1 LGGREREMAKRNF
14 KGTFLA
20 LTLVLVLVL
29 AACGNKENNTAASSA
44 SASESAPAATA
55 TASSEPSESASSV
68 DALKG
73 KKIALVMRFNTGT
86 FSAQYVD
93 GVKKQ
98 VAKYGGEVTVLSSEN
113 DLSKL
118 AANLDSAVNQKF
130 DGILIDHGDAAALT
144 NGINNA
150 KAAGIPIVAFD
161 SALNAFEGVTNLA
174 QNDQQL
180 AEFTLEKLAQDAG
193 GKGNIVKVWVAGFP
207 PMESR
212 QISYKAFT
220 EKYPDIKEIAA
231 FGDATNPQLDTQ
243 NKMEAVL
250 KQYPKKGDITAVWAS
265 WDEFA
270 KGAANAIKQAGRN
283 EIKVYGIDLSDEDLK
298 LIQDPTSPW
307 VASAA
312 VDPTSIGTV
321 QVRYLYQKLHGDT
334 TDAVVQLE
342 PVFVQREDLPKDKVI
357 TTAEL
362 SQYVKGWG
370 SSDLGNT
377 DYLKE
382 LEASVGAK

>member
-1 LGGREREMAKRNF
+1 MNKGKFKRTWF
-14 KGTFLA
+14 A
-20 LTLVLVLVL
+20 LTLVLVLVVL
-29 AACGNKENNTAASSA
+29 AACGNKAENNASNSAPASEASSSATASADSSA
-44 SASESAPAATA
+44 SAST
-55 TASSEPSESASSV
+55 T

-73 KKIALVMRFNTGT
+73 KKIALVMRLNTGT

-98 VAKYGGEVTVLSSEN
+98 IAKYGGEVTVLNSDN

-118 AANLDSAVNQKF
+118 AANLDSAVTQKF
-130 DGILIDHGDAAALT
+130 DGILIDHGDAEALK
-144 NGINNA
+144 NGVNNA

-161 SALNAFEGVTNLA
+161 SGLNAFEGVTNLA

-212 QISYKAFT
+212 QISYKAFLD
-220 EKYPDIKEIAA
+220 KYPDIKEIAA
-231 FGDATNPQLDTQ
+231 FGDASNPQLDTQ
-243 NKMEAVL
+243 NKLEAVL
-250 KQYPKKGDITAVWAS
+250 KQHPNKGDITAVWAS

-270 KGAANAIKQAGRN
+270 KGAANAIKQAGRTD
-283 EIKVYGIDLSDEDLK
+283 IKVYGIDLSDEDLK

-321 QVRYLYQKLHGDT
+321 QVRYLYQKLHGDAT
-334 TDAVVQLE
+334 PAEVQLE
-342 PVFVQREDLPKDKVI
+342 PVFVQRSDLPTDKII

-370 SSDLGNT
+370 ASDLGNT
-377 DYLKE
+377 EYLKE
-382 LEASVGAK
+382 LEASVGVQ

>member
-1 LGGREREMAKRNF
+1 MTQRKI
-14 KGTFLA
+14 KGTWLA
-20 LTLVLVLVL
+20 LALVLVLVL
-29 AACGNKENNTAASSA
+29 AACGNKEENNAGNSA
-44 SASESAPAATA
+44 SASESPS
-55 TASSEPSESASSV
+55 ASASASASAEPSESASSV
-68 DALKG
+68 DSLKD

-98 VAKYGGEVTVLSSEN
+98 IAKFGGEVTVLSSEN
-113 DLSKL
+113 DLAKL
-118 AANLDSAVNQKF
+118 SANLDSAVNQKF

-144 NGINNA
+144 NGLNKA
-150 KAAGIPIVAFD
+150 KDAGIPIVAFD
-161 SALNAFEGVTNLA
+161 SGLNDFEGITNLA

-180 AEFTLEKLAQDAG
+180 AEFTLEKLAEEAG

-212 QISYKAFT
+212 EISYKAFI
-220 EKYPDIKEIAA
+220 EKYPDIKEISQ
-231 FGDATNPQLDTQ
+231 FGDASNPQLDTQ
-243 NKMEAVL
+243 TRMEAVL
-250 KQYPKKGDITAVWAS
+250 KQYPNKGDITAVWAA

-270 KGAANAIKQAGRN
+270 KGAANAIKQAGRD

-298 LIQDPTSPW
+298 MIQDPTSPW

-321 QVRYLYQKLHGDT
+321 QVRYLYQKFNGDT
-334 TDAVVQLE
+334 TDPVVQLE
-342 PVFVQREDLPKDKVI
+342 PVFVHRDSLPKDKVI

-362 SQYVKGWG
+362 SQYVEGWG
-370 SSDLGNT
+370 STELGNT

-382 LEASVGAK
+382 LESSVAAG

>member
-1 LGGREREMAKRNF
+1 MTKRNF
-14 KGTFLA
+14 KPTWLA

-29 AACGNKENNTAASSA
+29 AACGNKEESKASNSTAVSESPSA
-44 SASESAPAATA
+44 SASATA
-55 TASSEPSESASSV
+55 ETAGNTDIDS
-68 DALKG
+68 LKG

-98 VAKYGGEVTVLSSEN
+98 IAKFGGEVTVLASDN

-130 DGILIDHGDAAALT
+130 DGILIDHGDASALT
-144 NGINNA
+144 NGLNNA

-161 SALNAFEGVTNLA
+161 SGLNAFEGITNLA

-180 AEFTLEKLAQDAG
+180 AEFTLEKLAEEAG

-212 QISYKAFT
+212 QISYKAFI
-220 EKYPDIKEIAA
+220 EKYPDIKEIAQ
-231 FGDATNPQLDTQ
+231 FGDASNPQLDSQTR
-243 NKMEAVL
+243 MEAVL
-250 KQYPKKGDITAVWAS
+250 KKYPKKGDITAVWAA

-270 KGAANAIKQAGRN
+270 KGAANAIKQAGRD

-321 QVRYLYQKLHGDT
+321 QVRYLYQKFHGDT
-334 TDAVVQLE
+334 TDPVVELE
-342 PVFVQREDLPKDKVI
+342 PVFVHRDALPKDKVI

-362 SQYVKGWG
+362 SQYVEGWG
-370 SSDLGNT
+370 SSELGNT

-382 LEASVGAK
+382 LEISVGVK

>member
-1 LGGREREMAKRNF
+1 MGRQIKLTQRKF
-14 KGTFLA
+14 KGTWLA
-20 LTLVLVLVL
+20 LALVFVLVL
-29 AACGNKENNTAASSA
+29 AACGNKEEKNAES
-44 SASESAPAATA
+44 SAPASATSS
-55 TASSEPSESASSV
+55 ASSEPSESASSV

-98 VAKYGGEVTVLSSEN
+98 VEKFGGQVTVLASEN
-113 DLSKL
+113 DLAKMS
-118 AANLDSAVNQKF
+118 ANLDSAVNQKF

-144 NGINNA
+144 NGLNKA
-150 KAAGIPIVAFD
+150 KEAGIPIVAFD
-161 SALNAFEGVTNLA
+161 SGLQSFEGITNLA

-180 AEFTLEKLAQDAG
+180 AEFTLEKLAEEAG

-220 EKYPDIKEIAA
+220 QKYPDIKEIAA
-231 FGDATNPQLDTQ
+231 FGDASNPQLDTQ
-243 NKMEAVL
+243 NKLEAVL
-250 KQYPKKGDITAVWAS
+250 KQYPNKGDITAVWAA

-270 KGAANAIKQAGRN
+270 KGAANAIKQAGRD

-298 LIQDPTSPW
+298 MIQDPTSPW

-321 QVRYLYQKLHGDT
+321 QVRFLYQKLNGDT
-334 TDAVVQLE
+334 TEPVVQLE
-342 PVFVQREDLPKDKVI
+342 PVFVHRDALPKDKVI

-362 SQYVKGWG
+362 SQYVEGWG

>member
-1 LGGREREMAKRNF
+1 MKQRKSKLSWIA
-14 KGTFLA
+14 LA
-20 LTLVLVLVL
+20 LTLVLVL
-29 AACGNKENNTAASSA
+29 AACGKKEENNAGSSA
-44 SASESAPAATA
+44 PASPSASAAASESASA
-55 TASSEPSESASSV
+55 EPSQDAGIE
-68 DALKG
+68 ALKG
-73 KKIALVMRFNTGT
+73 KRIALVMRFNTGT

-98 VAKYGGEVTVLSSEN
+98 VAKFGGEVTVLASEN
-113 DLSKL
+113 DLAKM

-130 DGILIDHGDAAALT
+130 DGILVDHGDAAALT
-144 NGINNA
+144 NGLNKA
-150 KAAGIPIVAFD
+150 KEAGIPIVAFD
-161 SALNAFEGVTNLA
+161 SGLNDFEGITNLA
-174 QNDQQL
+174 QNDQLL
-180 AEFTLEKLAQDAG
+180 AEYTLEKLAEEAG

-231 FGDATNPQLDTQ
+231 FGDASNPQLDTQ
-243 NKMEAVL
+243 NRMEAVL
-250 KQYPKKGDITAVWAS
+250 KQYPNKGDITAVWAS

-270 KGAANAIKQAGRN
+270 KGASNAIKQAGRD

-298 LIQDPTSPW
+298 MIQDPTSPW

-321 QVRYLYQKLHGDT
+321 QVRYLYQKFHGDT

-342 PVFVQREDLPKDKVI
+342 PVFVHRDALPTDKVI
-357 TTAEL
+357 TTGEL
-362 SQYVKGWG
+362 SQYVEGWG

-377 DYLKE
+377 DYLTA
-382 LEASVGAK
+382 LEQAVGAQ

>member
-1 LGGREREMAKRNF
+1 MTKKITNVW
-14 KGTFLA
+14 LA
-20 LTLVLVLVL
+20 LTLVFVLVL
-29 AACGNKENNTAASSA
+29 AACGNKENNAASSSPAAIESPAA
-44 SASESAPAATA
+44 SAAATTSA
-55 TASSEPSESASSV
+55 EPEVGAAIES
-68 DALKG
+68 LKG

-98 VAKYGGEVTVLSSEN
+98 VAKYGGTVTVLASDN
-113 DLSKL
+113 DLGKL
-118 AANLDSAVNQKF
+118 TANLDSAVTQKF

-144 NGINNA
+144 NGVNNA
-150 KAAGIPIVAFD
+150 IAAGIPIVAFD
-161 SALNAFEGVTNLA
+161 SGLNAFEGVTNLA
-174 QNDQQL
+174 QNDQLL
-180 AEFTLEKLAQDAG
+180 AEFTLEKLAEEAG

-212 QISYKAFT
+212 QVSYKAFM

-231 FGDATNPQLDTQ
+231 FGNASNPQLDTQ
-243 NKMEAVL
+243 TQLEAVL
-250 KQYPKKGDITAVWAS
+250 KKYPNKGDITAVWAS

-270 KGAANAIKQAGRN
+270 KGAANAIKQAGRD
-283 EIKVYGIDLSDEDLK
+283 EIKLYGIDLSDEDLK
-298 LIQDPTSPW
+298 MIQDPTSPW

-321 QVRYLYQKLHGDT
+321 QVRYLYQKLNGDT
-334 TDAVVQLE
+334 TDPVVQLE
-342 PVFVQREDLPKDKVI
+342 PVFVHRDALPTDKVI

-362 SQYVKGWG
+362 SQYVEGWG
-370 SSDLGNT
+370 NSDLGNT

-382 LEASVGAK
+382 LEVSVGAK

>member
-1 LGGREREMAKRNF
+1 MTQRKF
-14 KGTFLA
+14 KSTWLA
-20 LTLVLVLVL
+20 LALVLVLVL
-29 AACGNKENNTAASSA
+29 AACGNKEENNAGSSA
-44 SASESAPAATA
+44 SASESPS
-55 TASSEPSESASSV
+55 ASASASAEPSESASSV

-98 VAKYGGEVTVLSSEN
+98 VAKFGGEVTVLSSDN
-113 DLSKL
+113 DLAKL
-118 AANLDSAVNQKF
+118 SANLDSAVNQKF

-144 NGINNA
+144 NGLNNA

-161 SALNAFEGVTNLA
+161 SGLQAFEGITNLA

-180 AEFTLEKLAQDAG
+180 AEFTLEKLAEEAG

-231 FGDATNPQLDTQ
+231 FGDASNPQLDTQ
-243 NKMEAVL
+243 NKLEAVL
-250 KQYPKKGDITAVWAS
+250 KQYPNKGDITAVWAA

-270 KGAANAIKQAGRN
+270 KGAANAIKQAGRD

-298 LIQDPTSPW
+298 MIQDPTNPW

-321 QVRYLYQKLHGDT
+321 QVRYLYQKFNGDT

-342 PVFVQREDLPKDKVI
+342 PVFVHRDALPKDKVI

-362 SQYVKGWG
+362 SQYVEGWG

>member
-1 LGGREREMAKRNF
+1 MTKKITNVW
-14 KGTFLA
+14 LA
-20 LTLVLVLVL
+20 MTLVFVLVL
-29 AACGNKENNTAASSA
+29 AACGNKENNAASSSPAAIESPAA
-44 SASESAPAATA
+44 SAAATTSA
-55 TASSEPSESASSV
+55 EPEVGAAIES
-68 DALKG
+68 LKG

-98 VAKYGGEVTVLSSEN
+98 VAKYGGTVTVLASDN
-113 DLSKL
+113 DLGKL
-118 AANLDSAVNQKF
+118 TANLDSAVTQKF

-144 NGINNA
+144 NGVNNA
-150 KAAGIPIVAFD
+150 IAAGIPIVAFD
-161 SALNAFEGVTNLA
+161 SGLNAFEGVTNLA
-174 QNDQQL
+174 QNDQLL
-180 AEFTLEKLAQDAG
+180 AEFTLEKLAEEAG

-212 QISYKAFT
+212 QVSYKAFM

-231 FGDATNPQLDTQ
+231 FGNASNPQLDTQ
-243 NKMEAVL
+243 TQLEAVL
-250 KQYPKKGDITAVWAS
+250 KKYPNKGDITAVWAS

-270 KGAANAIKQAGRN
+270 KGAANAIKQAGRD
-283 EIKVYGIDLSDEDLK
+283 EIKLYGIDLSDEDLK
-298 LIQDPTSPW
+298 MIQDPTSPW

-321 QVRYLYQKLHGDT
+321 QVRYLYQKLNGDT
-334 TDAVVQLE
+334 TDPVVQLE
-342 PVFVQREDLPKDKVI
+342 PVFVHRDALPTDKVI

-362 SQYVKGWG
+362 SQYVEGWG
-370 SSDLGNT
+370 NSDLGNT

-382 LEASVGAK
+382 LEVSVGAK

>member
-1 LGGREREMAKRNF
+1 MTKR
-14 KGTFLA
+14 KLTGACLA
-20 LTLVLVLVL
+20 LTLILVLVL
-29 AACGNKENNTAASSA
+29 AACGNKEKNNAGSSPSASESPSAFASA
-44 SASESAPAATA
+44 SASASAEPTSDATV
-55 TASSEPSESASSV
+55 E
-68 DALKG
+68 ALKG
-73 KKIALVMRFNTGT
+73 KKIALIMRFNTGT

-98 VAKYGGEVTVLSSEN
+98 VAKFGGEVTVLSSDN
-113 DLSKL
+113 DLVKL
-118 AANLDSAVNQKF
+118 AANLDSAVTQKF

-144 NGINNA
+144 NGVNNA

-161 SALNAFEGVTNLA
+161 SALNDFEGVTNLA
-174 QNDQQL
+174 QNDQLL
-180 AEFTLEKLAQDAG
+180 AEYTLEKLAEEAG

-212 QISYKAFT
+212 QISYKAFI

-231 FGDATNPQLDTQ
+231 FGDASNPQLDTQ
-243 NKMEAVL
+243 NKLEAVL
-250 KQYPKKGDITAVWAS
+250 KQHPNKGDITAVWAS

-270 KGAANAIKQAGRN
+270 KGAANAIKQAGRD

-342 PVFVQREDLPKDKVI
+342 PVFVHRDALPKDKII

-362 SQYVKGWG
+362 SEYVEGWG
-370 SSDLGNT
+370 KSDLGNT

-382 LEASVGAK
+382 LELSVGAK

>member
-1 LGGREREMAKRNF
+1 MTQRKLKFSWFA
-14 KGTFLA
+14 LA
-20 LTLVLVLVL
+20 LALVLVL
-29 AACGNKENNTAASSA
+29 AACGKKEENNNAGSSA
-44 SASESAPAATA
+44 SASSSASAA
-55 TASSEPSESASSV
+55 PSESASAAPAA

-73 KKIALVMRFNTGT
+73 KKIALIMRLNTGT

-98 VAKYGGEVTVLSSEN
+98 IAKYGGNVTVLTADN
-113 DLSKL
+113 DLAKM
-118 AANLDSAVNQKF
+118 AANLDSAVTQKF

-144 NGINNA
+144 NGVNNA
-150 KAAGIPIVAFD
+150 IAAGIPIVAFD
-161 SALNAFEGVTNLA
+161 SGLNAVEGVTNLA
-174 QNDQQL
+174 QNDQLLAQLTLDKL
-180 AEFTLEKLAQDAG
+180 AEEAG

-212 QISYKAFT
+212 QISYKAFI
-220 EKYPDIKEIAA
+220 EKNTGIKEIAA
-231 FGDATNPQLDTQ
+231 FGDASNPQLDTQ
-243 NKMEAVL
+243 NKLEAVL
-250 KQYPKKGDITAVWAS
+250 KQYPNKGDITAVWAS

-270 KGAANAIKQAGRN
+270 KGAANAIKQAGRD

-312 VDPTSIGTV
+312 VDPASIGTV
-321 QVRYLYQKLHGDT
+321 QVRYLYQKFHGDT
-334 TDAVVQLE
+334 TPPEVQLE
-342 PVFVQREDLPKDKVI
+342 PIFVHRDALPKDKVI

-362 SQYVKGWG
+362 SQYVPGWG

-377 DYLKE
+377 EYLKE
-382 LEASVGAK
+382 LETAVGAK

>member
-1 LGGREREMAKRNF
+1 MTQRKF
-14 KGTFLA
+14 KSTWIALA
-20 LTLVLVLVL
+20 LVLVLVL
-29 AACGNKENNTAASSA
+29 AACGNKEENNAGSSA
-44 SASESAPAATA
+44 SASESPS
-55 TASSEPSESASSV
+55 ASASASAEPTESASSV

-98 VAKYGGEVTVLSSEN
+98 VAKFGGEVTVLSSDN
-113 DLSKL
+113 DLAKL
-118 AANLDSAVNQKF
+118 AANLDSAINQKF

-144 NGINNA
+144 NGVNNA

-161 SALNAFEGVTNLA
+161 SGLQAFEGVTNLA

-180 AEFTLEKLAQDAG
+180 AEFTLEKLAEEAG

-212 QISYKAFT
+212 QISYKAFI

-231 FGDATNPQLDTQ
+231 FGDASNPQLDTQ
-243 NKMEAVL
+243 NKLEAVL
-250 KQYPKKGDITAVWAS
+250 KQYPNKGDITAVWAA

-270 KGAANAIKQAGRN
+270 KGAANAIKQAGRD

-298 LIQDPTSPW
+298 MIQDPTNPW

-321 QVRYLYQKLHGDT
+321 QVRYLYQKLNGDT

-342 PVFVQREDLPKDKVI
+342 PVFVHRDALPKDKVI

-362 SQYVKGWG
+362 SQYVEGWG
-370 SSDLGNT
+370 SSELGNT

>member
-1 LGGREREMAKRNF
+1 MKQRKSKLSWIA
-14 KGTFLA
+14 LA
-20 LTLVLVLVL
+20 LTLVLVL
-29 AACGNKENNTAASSA
+29 AACGKKEENNSGSSA
-44 SASESAPAATA
+44 SASPSASAPASESPSA
-55 TASSEPSESASSV
+55 EPSQDAGIE
-68 DALKG
+68 ALKG
-73 KKIALVMRFNTGT
+73 KRIALVMRFNTGT

-98 VAKYGGEVTVLSSEN
+98 VAKFGGEVTVLASEN
-113 DLSKL
+113 DLAKM

-130 DGILIDHGDAAALT
+130 DGILVDHGDAAALT
-144 NGINNA
+144 NGLNKA
-150 KAAGIPIVAFD
+150 KEAGIPIVAFD
-161 SALNAFEGVTNLA
+161 SGLNDFEGITNLA
-174 QNDQQL
+174 QNDQLL
-180 AEFTLEKLAQDAG
+180 AEYTLEKLAEEAG

-231 FGDATNPQLDTQ
+231 FGDASNPQLDTQ
-243 NKMEAVL
+243 NRMEAVL
-250 KQYPKKGDITAVWAS
+250 KQYPNKGDITAVWAS

-270 KGAANAIKQAGRN
+270 KGASNAIKQAGRD

-298 LIQDPTSPW
+298 IIQDPTSPW

-321 QVRYLYQKLHGDT
+321 QVRYLYQKFHGDT

-342 PVFVQREDLPKDKVI
+342 PVFVHRDSLPTDKVI
-357 TTAEL
+357 TTDEL
-362 SQYVKGWG
+362 SQYVEGWG

-377 DYLKE
+377 DYLTA
-382 LEASVGAK
+382 LEQAVGAQ

>member
-1 LGGREREMAKRNF
+1 MKQRNF
-14 KGTFLA
+14 KGTLLA

-29 AACGNKENNTAASSA
+29 AACGNKEKNNASSSAPASDTPSA
-44 SASESAPAATA
+44 SAS
-55 TASSEPSESASSV
+55 ASSDGSSSV
-68 DALKG
+68 ESLKG

-98 VAKYGGEVTVLSSEN
+98 VAKYGGEVTVLASDN
-113 DLSKL
+113 DLSKM

-130 DGILIDHGDAAALT
+130 DGILVDHGDLAALT
-144 NGINNA
+144 NGLNNA

-161 SALNAFEGVTNLA
+161 SGLNSIEGITNLA

-180 AEFTLEKLAQDAG
+180 AEFTLEKLAEEAG

-212 QISYKAFT
+212 QISYKAFI
-220 EKYPDIKEIAA
+220 EKYPEIKEIAA
-231 FGDATNPQLDTQ
+231 FGDASNPQLDTQ
-243 NKMEAVL
+243 NKLEAVL
-250 KQYPKKGDITAVWAS
+250 KQHPKKGDITAVWAA

-270 KGAANAIKQAGRN
+270 KGAANAIKQAGRD

-298 LIQDPTSPW
+298 MIQDPTSPW

-321 QVRYLYQKLHGDT
+321 QVRFLYQKFNGDAT
-334 TDAVVQLE
+334 PPEVQLE
-342 PVFVQREDLPKDKVI
+342 PVFVHRDALPKDKVI
-357 TTAEL
+357 TTADL
-362 SQYVKGWG
+362 SQYVPGWG

-377 DYLKE
+377 EYLKE
-382 LEASVGAK
+382 LETSVGAK

>member
-1 LGGREREMAKRNF
+1 MTQRKF
-14 KGTFLA
+14 KSTWLA
-20 LTLVLVLVL
+20 LALVLVLVL
-29 AACGNKENNTAASSA
+29 AACGNKEENNAGSSA
-44 SASESAPAATA
+44 SASETPSAS
-55 TASSEPSESASSV
+55 ASASAEPSESASSV
-68 DALKG
+68 EALKG

-98 VAKYGGEVTVLSSEN
+98 VAKFGGEVTVLSSDN
-113 DLSKL
+113 DLAKL

-144 NGINNA
+144 NGVNNA

-161 SALNAFEGVTNLA
+161 SGLQAFEGVTNLA

-180 AEFTLEKLAQDAG
+180 AEFTLEKLAEEAG

-212 QISYKAFT
+212 QISYKAFI

-231 FGDATNPQLDTQ
+231 FGDASNPQLDTQ
-243 NKMEAVL
+243 NKLEAVL
-250 KQYPKKGDITAVWAS
+250 KQYPNKGDITAVWAA

-270 KGAANAIKQAGRN
+270 KGAANAIKQAGRD

-298 LIQDPTSPW
+298 MIQDPTNPW

-321 QVRYLYQKLHGDT
+321 QVRYLYQKLNGDT

-342 PVFVQREDLPKDKVI
+342 PVFVHRDSLPKDKVI

-362 SQYVKGWG
+362 SQYVDGWG
-370 SSDLGNT
+370 SSELGNT

>member
-1 LGGREREMAKRNF
+1 MTQRKF
-14 KGTFLA
+14 KSTWLA
-20 LTLVLVLVL
+20 LALVLVLVL
-29 AACGNKENNTAASSA
+29 AACGNKEENNAGSSA
-44 SASESAPAATA
+44 SASETPSAS
-55 TASSEPSESASSV
+55 ASASAEPSESASSV

-98 VAKYGGEVTVLSSEN
+98 VAKFGGEVTVLSSDN
-113 DLSKL
+113 DLAKL

-144 NGINNA
+144 NGVNNA

-161 SALNAFEGVTNLA
+161 SGLQAFEGVTNLA

-180 AEFTLEKLAQDAG
+180 AEFTLEKLAEEAG

-212 QISYKAFT
+212 QISYKAFI

-231 FGDATNPQLDTQ
+231 FGDASNPQLDTQ
-243 NKMEAVL
+243 NKLEAVL
-250 KQYPKKGDITAVWAS
+250 KQYPNKGDITAVWAA

-270 KGAANAIKQAGRN
+270 KGAANAIKQAGRD

-298 LIQDPTSPW
+298 MIQDPTNPW

-321 QVRYLYQKLHGDT
+321 QVRYLYQKLNGDT

-342 PVFVQREDLPKDKVI
+342 PVFVHRDSLPKDKVI

-362 SQYVKGWG
+362 SQYVDGWG
-370 SSDLGNT
+370 SSELGNT

>member
-1 LGGREREMAKRNF
+1 MTQRKF
-14 KGTFLA
+14 KGTWLA
-20 LTLVLVLVL
+20 LVLVLVAVL
-29 AACGNKENNTAASSA
+29 AACGNKEENNAGNSAPASESPTASVQASA
-44 SASESAPAATA
+44 SA
-55 TASSEPSESASSV
+55 EPSESASAADS
-68 DALKG
+68 LKG

-98 VAKYGGEVTVLSSEN
+98 VAKFGGEVTVLSSEN
-113 DLSKL
+113 DLAKL
-118 AANLDSAVNQKF
+118 SANLDSAVNQKF

-144 NGINNA
+144 NGLNKA
-150 KAAGIPIVAFD
+150 KEAGIPIVAFD
-161 SALNAFEGVTNLA
+161 SGLNDFEGITNIA
-174 QNDQQL
+174 QNDQLL
-180 AEFTLEKLAQDAG
+180 AEFTLEKLAEEAG

-212 QISYKAFT
+212 QIAYKAFT
-220 EKYPDIKEIAA
+220 EKYPDIKEISQ
-231 FGDATNPQLDTQ
+231 FGDASNPQLDSQTR
-243 NKMEAVL
+243 MEAVL
-250 KQYPKKGDITAVWAS
+250 KQYPNKGDITAVWAA

-270 KGAANAIKQAGRN
+270 KGAANAIKQAARD

-298 LIQDPTSPW
+298 MIQDPTSPW

-321 QVRYLYQKLHGDT
+321 QVRYLYQKFHGDT
-334 TDAVVQLE
+334 TDPVVQLE
-342 PVFVQREDLPKDKVI
+342 PVFVHRDALPKDKVI
-357 TTAEL
+357 TTADL
-362 SQYVKGWG
+362 SQYVEGWG

-382 LEASVGAK
+382 LETLVGAK

>member
-1 LGGREREMAKRNF
+1 MKQNKLK
-14 KGTFLA
+14 KGSWLA
-20 LTLVLVLVL
+20 LALVLVLAL
-29 AACGNKENNTAASSA
+29 AACGNKENNNAASSA
-44 SASESAPAATA
+44 PASESPSASAP
-55 TASSEPSESASSV
+55 ASSEPSQNADLE
-68 DALKG
+68 ALKG

-98 VAKYGGEVTVLSSEN
+98 VEKFGGQVTVLASEN
-113 DLSKL
+113 DLSKMS
-118 AANLDSAVNQKF
+118 ANLDSAVNQKF
-130 DGILIDHGDAAALT
+130 DGILVDHGDAAALT
-144 NGINNA
+144 NGLNKA
-150 KAAGIPIVAFD
+150 KEAGIPIVAFD
-161 SALNAFEGVTNLA
+161 SGLQSFEGITNLA
-174 QNDQQL
+174 QNDQLL
-180 AEFTLEKLAQDAG
+180 AEFTLEKLAEEAG

-231 FGDATNPQLDTQ
+231 FGDASNPQLDTQ

-250 KQYPKKGDITAVWAS
+250 KQYPNKGDITAVWAA

-270 KGAANAIKQAGRN
+270 KGASNAIKQAGRD

-298 LIQDPTSPW
+298 MIQDPTSPW

-321 QVRYLYQKLHGDT
+321 QVRYLYQKFHGDA
-334 TDAVVQLE
+334 TDSVVQLE
-342 PVFVQREDLPKDKVI
+342 PVFVHRDALPKDKVI

-362 SQYVKGWG
+362 SQYVEGWG

-382 LEASVGAK
+382 LEASAGAK

>member
-1 LGGREREMAKRNF
+1 MKKSLFSGI
-14 KGTFLA
+14 A
-20 LTLVLVLVL
+20 LIVALVLVL
-29 AACGNKENNTAASSA
+29 AACGNKEENNAGSSAPASETPSATA
-44 SASESAPAATA
+44 SAS
-55 TASSEPSESASSV
+55 ASSEPSESASSAE
-68 DALKG
+68 ALKG

-98 VAKYGGEVTVLSSEN
+98 VAKYGGEVTVLASEN
-113 DLSKL
+113 DLAKM

-130 DGILIDHGDAAALT
+130 DGILVDHGDAAALT
-144 NGINNA
+144 NGLNNA

-161 SALNAFEGVTNLA
+161 SGLQAFEGITNLA

-180 AEFTLEKLAQDAG
+180 AEFTLEKLAEEAG

-212 QISYKAFT
+212 QISYKAFM

-231 FGDATNPQLDTQ
+231 FGDASNPQLDTQ
-243 NKMEAVL
+243 NKLEAVL
-250 KQYPKKGDITAVWAS
+250 KQHPNKGDITAVWAS

-270 KGAANAIKQAGRN
+270 KGAANAIKQAGRD

-298 LIQDPTSPW
+298 MIQDPTSPW

-321 QVRYLYQKLHGDT
+321 QVRYLYQKFNGDT
-334 TDAVVQLE
+334 TDPVVQLE
-342 PVFVQREDLPKDKVI
+342 PVFVHRDALPKDKVI

-362 SQYVKGWG
+362 SQYVEGWG
-370 SSDLGNT
+370 SSELGNT
-377 DYLKE
+377 EYLKE
-382 LEASVGAK
+382 LETSVGAK

>member
-1 LGGREREMAKRNF
+1 MTQRKLKVSWFA
-14 KGTFLA
+14 LA
-20 LTLVLVLVL
+20 LALVLVL
-29 AACGNKENNTAASSA
+29 AACGNKDENNNAGSSA
-44 SASESAPAATA
+44 SASPSASA
-55 TASSEPSESASSV
+55 EPSESASAAPAA

-98 VAKYGGEVTVLSSEN
+98 VAKYGGEVTVLASDN
-113 DLSKL
+113 DLAKM
-118 AANLDSAVNQKF
+118 AANLDSAVTQKF
-130 DGILIDHGDAAALT
+130 DGILVDHGDAAALT
-144 NGINNA
+144 NGLNNA

-161 SALNAFEGVTNLA
+161 SGLNAFEGITNLA
-174 QNDQQL
+174 QNDQLLAQLTLDKL
-180 AEFTLEKLAQDAG
+180 AEEAG

-212 QISYKAFT
+212 QISYKSFI
-220 EKYPDIKEIAA
+220 EKNTGIKEIAA
-231 FGDATNPQLDTQ
+231 FGDASNPQLDTQ
-243 NKMEAVL
+243 NKLEAVL
-250 KQYPKKGDITAVWAS
+250 KQYPNKGDITAVWAS

-270 KGAANAIKQAGRN
+270 KGAANAIKQAGRD

-321 QVRYLYQKLHGDT
+321 QVRYLYQKFHGET
-334 TDAVVQLE
+334 TPPEVQLE
-342 PVFVQREDLPKDKVI
+342 PIFVHRDALPKDKVI

-362 SQYVKGWG
+362 AQYVPGWG

-377 DYLKE
+377 DFLKE
-382 LEASVGAK
+382 LETAVGAQ

>member
-1 LGGREREMAKRNF
+1 MAQGKF
-14 KGTFLA
+14 KSTWLA
-20 LTLVLVLVL
+20 FVLVLVLVL
-29 AACGNKENNTAASSA
+29 AACGNKEENNAANSA
-44 SASESAPAATA
+44 PASESPAAAA
-55 TASSEPSESASSV
+55 TASSETSESDSSV
-68 DALKG
+68 EALKG

-98 VAKYGGEVTVLSSEN
+98 VAKYGGEVTVLASEN
-113 DLSKL
+113 DLAKL

-144 NGINNA
+144 NGLNKA
-150 KAAGIPIVAFD
+150 KEAGIPIVAFD
-161 SALNAFEGVTNLA
+161 SGLQAFEGITNLA

-180 AEFTLEKLAQDAG
+180 AEFTLEKLAEEAG

-212 QISYKAFT
+212 EIAYKAFT
-220 EKYPDIKEIAA
+220 AKYPDIKELAQ
-231 FGDATNPQLDTQ
+231 FGDASNPQLDTQ
-243 NKMEAVL
+243 TRMEAVL
-250 KQYPKKGDITAVWAS
+250 KQYPNKGDITAVWAA

-270 KGAANAIKQAGRN
+270 KGAANAIKQAGRD

-298 LIQDPTSPW
+298 MIQDPTSPW

-321 QVRYLYQKLHGDT
+321 QVRYLYQKFNGDT

-342 PVFVQREDLPKDKVI
+342 PVFVHRDALPKDKVI

-362 SQYVKGWG
+362 SQYVEGWG

>member
-1 LGGREREMAKRNF
+1 MTGRNF
-14 KGTFLA
+14 KGTWLA
-20 LTLVLVLVL
+20 LTLVLVLLVL
-29 AACGNKENNTAASSA
+29 AACGNKEENNAGSSPSASESQSA
-44 SASESAPAATA
+44 SASASA
-55 TASSEPSESASSV
+55 EPSESASSV

-98 VAKYGGEVTVLSSEN
+98 IAKFGGEVTILSSDN
-113 DLSKL
+113 DLAKL
-118 AANLDSAVNQKF
+118 AANLDSAINQKF

-144 NGINNA
+144 NGLNNA

-161 SALNAFEGVTNLA
+161 SGLNAFEGITNLA

-180 AEFTLEKLAQDAG
+180 AEFTLEKLAEEAG

-212 QISYKAFT
+212 QISYKAFI

-231 FGDATNPQLDTQ
+231 FGDASNPQLDTQ
-243 NKMEAVL
+243 NKLEAVL
-250 KQYPKKGDITAVWAS
+250 KKYPKKGDITAVWAS

-270 KGAANAIKQAGRN
+270 KGAANAIKQAGRD

-334 TDAVVQLE
+334 TDPVVQLE
-342 PVFVQREDLPKDKVI
+342 PVFVHRDALPKDKVI

-362 SQYVKGWG
+362 SQYVEGWG

-382 LEASVGAK
+382 LETSVGAK